1 MIAVLILR
9 FEALRIIFHT
19 LLIYARTPECGFSFP
34 KKKATKES
42 VLRRTFFD
50 TFASVMSVK
59 VSNLVKIFGTQ
70 HAVDDV
76 SFEAHQGEVLGF
88 LGPNGAGKTTTMKII
103 TAYLPQTDGRVEVCG
118 FDVSE
123 QPMES
128 RKRIGYL
135 PEHNPLYRD
144 MYVREY
150 LNFTAGVHQVPNAA
164 KRIDEMV
171 ERTGLGS
178 HRHKQIGELS
188 KGYRQRVGLAQAMLH
203 DPEVLILDEPTSGLD
218 PNQIIEIRQLIK
230 DLGREKT
237 VILSTHILG
246 EVEAVCDRAII
257 INKGKLVAN
266 APIQELKQQF
276 AGQSIVTVE
285 FAEKVDVS
293 LLKKIKNVQSVKSIG
308 PQRWQFSASVT
319 HDIRPDIF
327 AFSVANKL
335 TMLELHKETFSVED
349 VFQQLTK

>member
-1 MIAVLILR
+1 
-9 FEALRIIFHT
+9 
-19 LLIYARTPECGFSFP
+19 
-34 KKKATKES
+34 
-42 VLRRTFFD
+42 
-50 TFASVMSVK
+50 MSVK
-59 VSNLVKIFGTQ
+59 VNHLVKTFDTQ
-70 HAVDDV
+70 HAVDDI
-76 SFEAHQGEVLGF
+76 SFEAHKGEVLGF

-103 TAYLPQTDGRVEVCG
+103 TGYLPQSAGKVEVCG

-123 QPMES
+123 RPTET
-128 RKRIGYL
+128 RTRVGYL

-150 LNFTAGVHQVPNAA
+150 LDFAAGVHKVPNS
-164 KRIDEMV
+164 KRRIEEMV
-171 ERTGLGS
+171 ERTGLTS

-257 INKGKLVAN
+257 INKGKLVAD
-266 APIQELKQQF
+266 AGIQELKQQF
-276 AGQSIVTVE
+276 TGQSIVTVE
-285 FAEKVDVS
+285 FAGKTDAQ
-293 LLKKIKNVQSVKSIG
+293 LLKKIRHVQSVNATG
-308 PQRWQFSASVT
+308 PNTWQLAASAE
-319 HDIRPDIF
+319 HDIRADVF
-327 AFSVANKL
+327 AFAVDNKL
-335 TMLELHKETFSVED
+335 TLLELHKELFSVED